1 MKKSSEQRNRFF
13 SGTLQEREVLWHQWY
28 GLRVQE
34 IRSHRLD
41 LSGITREVWR
51 VSSTEFHIYDAE
63 RLDRLRR
70 AYAVWVDLGSEE
82 DSPGL
87 NAAISILL
95 ARRQRPVLQTALSF
109 RSFKQWCDCTK
120 LRDGI
125 ILDIGEAFDAV

>member
-1 MKKSSEQRNRFF
+1 MKKSSEQNKFF
-13 SGTLQEREVLWHQWY
+13 SGSLQEREVQFRQWSS
-28 GLRVQE
+28 LRVAD

-41 LSGITREVWR
+41 LTGVTREVWR
-51 VSSTEFHIYDAE
+51 VASTEFHIYDAE
-63 RLDRLRR
+63 KLDRLRR

-87 NAAISILL
+87 NAAISVLL
-95 ARRQRPVLQTALSF
+95 ARTQNSRQHTAVSF

-125 ILDIGEAFDAV
+125 LLDIHEAFDAV